1 MENEDDLSRNG
12 RHPREVRTRSLPR
25 ITWSRQLCF
34 SDPENAAGIW
44 LDDQDRLGVD
54 NTLARYGSTINE
66 SYVQH
71 FQRFKDC
78 YAKSHFPQQFDSKT
92 GAHGRV
98 FPKTCLKSIGSPK
111 KELISYRN
119 RSPSSGTS
127 SDSPYPQHH
136 LLQCSGCL
144 ITTVSGHRHPLA
156 GGSCT
161 QGAFCRHR
169 RLRLLL
175 GWLAVVAVTL
185 DYFYLASSSCDIYF
199 LGIKKASPFLPRRW
213 AAWFKA
219 KMSKYMRTKI

>member
-54 NTLARYGSTINE
+54 NTLARYG
-66 SYVQH
+66 
-71 FQRFKDC
+71 
-78 YAKSHFPQQFDSKT
+78 
-92 GAHGRV
+92 
-98 FPKTCLKSIGSPK
+98 
-111 KELISYRN
+111 
-119 RSPSSGTS
+119 TS

-136 LLQCSGCL
+136 LLHCSGCL